1 MTNRINDKFDQIK
14 TCSLVITP
22 KSKPKIAGAN
32 AEFGPSEIVGVTRIA
47 KAIIHR
53 IPPIGLG
60 KRDIKRYQHHKG
72 IIFNAVQC
80 NKGAKRKQFHNRKNE
95 ENPGGNG
102 SEPQL

>member
-32 AEFGPSEIVGVTRIA
+32 AEFGPSEIVGVIRIA

-60 KRDIKRYQHHKG
+60 KRDIKRYQHNKA
-72 IIFNAVQC
+72 IIAPVT
-80 NKGAKRKQFHNRKNE
+80 
-95 ENPGGNG
+95 
-102 SEPQL
+102 